1 MTKPT
6 FSFAAAFA
14 LAALLQAGPAAAVAP
29 TKVWVS
35 NTGVDSATC
44 GDIGTPCATFQRAH
58 DNVAAGGEIGVLT
71 PGDYGG
77 SGSPARLLISKSV
90 SVTNDGTGEATIF
103 PPNGFTSIRVSA
115 AAGDIVGLRG
125 LVVDGQGVG
134 QEGIEFNFGSAL
146 HIQNCVVRNFEGG
159 PPISTGIIFA
169 AHANNQQLFISDS
182 IIFNNG
188 SGSSSAGIII
198 EPLFNTGSADV
209 VLDRVHLENN
219 VDGLLIDTHT
229 ATGGNG
235 IHVVVRE
242 SVISG
247 NFGNGIHAVTASG
260 HPAAFAFVERT
271 STVDNLQN
279 GILADGPGATLLL
292 HDSTVARNAV
302 GISTVNSGQ
311 LISYR
316 NNRINNNIGP
326 DGTPTSFLALN

>member
-1 MTKPT
+1 MTKHA
-6 FSFAAAFA
+6 FSLAAAFA
-14 LAALLQAGPAAAVAP
+14 LAALLQAGPAATAAP

-44 GDIGTPCATFQRAH
+44 GGIGTPCATFQRAH

-77 SGSPARLLISKSV
+77 TGSPARLVISKSV

-103 PPNGFTSIRVSA
+103 PASGAIGIDLHGGT
-115 AAGDIVGLRG
+115 GDIVGLRG
-125 LVVDGQGVG
+125 LVIDGQGVG
-134 QEGIEFNFGSAL
+134 QQGIEFFFGSAL
-146 HIQNCVVRNFEGG
+146 HIQNCVIRNFEGG
-159 PPISTGIIFA
+159 PPTSTGITFLP
-169 AHANNQQLFISDS
+169 HSSNQQLFLSDS

-188 SGSSSAGIII
+188 SGASSAGIAIVL
-198 EPLFNTGSADV
+198 LFAPNNVDV

-235 IHVVVRE
+235 IHVIVRE

-271 STVDNLQN
+271 SIVDNLQN

-316 NNRINNNIGP
+316 NNRINNNVGP
-326 DGTPTSFLALN
+326 DGTPTSFLTLN